1 MSENTAMKAPLP
13 PASTKHIDTV
23 QTQGLVDATQTADKL
38 GKIINYFDTFDGG
51 MDFKT
56 EERKEKDNRR
66 IDQLYREMTRLRK
79 TLEAHVKHRKVM
91 NAEIQDWSKVNLDDY
106 RERFENMLKRRVQTV
121 DERIDVVE
129 GRLTKLEDKFQ
140 EMSIVIPDE
149 IEKKSAE
156 LTKLLQDFKAEFF
169 AEVKERKKREEE
181 ILREMAAFTA
191 ETDLNFQE
199 EVEAR
204 KKKFEE
210 LSEVLAETVSNK
222 KYADDKFEDFT
233 EEEIVKLKDA
243 LALEC
248 ETRENEDDEIVD
260 ALNGYTVKL
269 QSSLQIINDADT

>member
-1 MSENTAMKAPLP
+1 
-13 PASTKHIDTV
+13 
-23 QTQGLVDATQTADKL
+23 
-38 GKIINYFDTFDGG
+38 

-79 TLEAHVKHRKVM
+79 TLEAHVKHRKGM
-91 NAEIQDWSKVNLDDY
+91 NVEIQEWSKENLSDY
-106 RERFENMLKRRVQTV
+106 RERFENMLKRRIATV

-129 GRLTKLEDKFQ
+129 GRLKKLEDRFQ
-140 EMSIVIPDE
+140 VMSKVIPEE
-149 IEKKSAE
+149 IEKKSLE

-169 AEVKERKKREEE
+169 EEVVERKKREAE
-181 ILREMAAFTA
+181 ILREMQQFKE
-191 ETDLNFQE
+191 ETTLNFSE

-204 KKKFEE
+204 KKKYEV
-210 LSEVLAETVSNK
+210 LSDELAETIKNK
-222 KYADDKFEDFT
+222 KYCDDKFEEFT

-243 LALEC
+243 LHLEC